1 MTIFIAGVT
10 LEEVR
15 EATVSILNVRV
26 NLERKALRLGAGS
39 LDRLDIWKETLDKVQ
54 SDKVLDDTE
63 QSYLKGLLNDN
74 LQSVFLDDE
83 FENEV
88 HHNPTDLR
96 ATVTTAFTY
105 TAAIRHYC
113 M

>member
-1 MTIFIAGVT
+1 MTLFIAGVT

-15 EATVSILNVRV
+15 EATVSALNVRIS
-26 NLERKALRLGAGS
+26 LERKALRVGAGS
-39 LDRLDIWKETLDKVQ
+39 MDRLDIWEETLDKVQ
-54 SDKVLDDTE
+54 SGKVLDPTE
-63 QSYLKGLLNDN
+63 QAYLKGLLNDN
-74 LQSVFLDDE
+74 LTNVFLDDE

-88 HHNPTDLR
+88 HYDPTDLR

-113 M
+113 K

>member
-1 MTIFIAGVT
+1 MTMFIAGVT

-15 EATVSILNVRV
+15 EATASALNVRV

-39 LDRLDIWKETLDKVQ
+39 LDRLGIWEEMLDKVH
-54 SDKVLDDTE
+54 SDGVLNDTE

-74 LQSVFLDDE
+74 LQSVFLADE

-88 HHNPTDLR
+88 HYDPTDLR

-113 M
+113 K